1 VLNLPPRISS
11 RLNSSQFAN
20 LHTFLVAA
28 RHLSFARAAEEL
40 CLTASAVSHRISRLE
55 TALAMKLFQR
65 LTRQV
70 SLTDEGERIFE
81 ILQYAMGELSE
92 ALEQSSQAEIA
103 GSIALYV
110 RPSVAQCW
118 LVPRL
123 ADFVERYPLVSLD
136 LRVGNDNVDF
146 RTRKIDL
153 ALYYA
158 NGEFPGLTSQ
168 RLMREQLAPVCSPD
182 YARRHRLQEN
192 PENLRH
198 CTTLHDSLAWD
209 HAAYDAEWTL
219 WAEQH
224 NLLAS
229 LPKRTLTFDRS
240 DLSVTAAMNHAGIAI
255 GRQQL
260 VQKRVDRGELVLPLA
275 GFSRSAHYDYYLV
288 HPPLATI
295 PKRLLAFM
303 NWLRECASQSS
314 PVDEKEDLL
323 E

>member
-1 VLNLPPRISS
+1 MLNLPPRISA

-28 RHLSFARAAEEL
+28 RHLSFSRAAQEL

-55 TALAMKLFQR
+55 SALDMKLFKR

-70 SLTDEGERIFE
+70 SLTDEGERIFH
-81 ILQYAMGELSE
+81 ILQTAMGELSA
-92 ALEQSSQAEIA
+92 ALEQSSQAEVA
-103 GSIALYV
+103 GAIALYV
-110 RPSVAQCW
+110 RPSIAQCW

-146 RTRKIDL
+146 RTRNIDL

-158 NGEFPGLTSQ
+158 NGEFPGLTSH
-168 RLMREQLAPVCSPD
+168 RLMRERLAPVCSPD
-182 YARRHRLQEN
+182 YARRYRLEESA
-192 PENLRH
+192 ENLRH

-224 NLLAS
+224 NLLAA
-229 LPKRTLTFDRS
+229 LPKRSLTFDRS
-240 DLSVTAAMNHAGIAI
+240 DLSVTAAINHAGIAI

-260 VQKRVDRGELVLPLA
+260 VQPHVDRGELVLPFG
-275 GFSRSAHYDYYLV
+275 GFSRSGHYDYYLV
-288 HPPLATI
+288 HPPLGTV
-295 PKRLLAFM
+295 PKRVLVFM
-303 NWLRECASQSS
+303 NWLRECARQSS
-314 PVDEKEDLL
+314 PLDDTDDVLG
-323 E
+323 

>member
-1 VLNLPPRISS
+1 MLNLPPRISS

-28 RHLSFARAAEEL
+28 RHLSFARAAQEL

-55 TALAMKLFQR
+55 TALSMKLFQR

-81 ILQYAMGELSE
+81 ILQSAMGELSE

-103 GSIALYV
+103 GSIALYA

-123 ADFVERYPLVSLD
+123 ADFIERYPLVSLD

-158 NGEFPGLTSQ
+158 NGEFPGLASQ
-168 RLMREQLAPVCSPD
+168 RLMRERMAPVCSPE
-182 YARRHRLQEN
+182 YAQRHRLQEN
-192 PENLRH
+192 PQNLSN
-198 CTTLHDSLAWD
+198 CTTLHDSLA
-209 HAAYDAEWTL
+209 
-219 WAEQH
+219 
-224 NLLAS
+224 
-229 LPKRTLTFDRS
+229 
-240 DLSVTAAMNHAGIAI
+240 
-255 GRQQL
+255 
-260 VQKRVDRGELVLPLA
+260 
-275 GFSRSAHYDYYLV
+275 
-288 HPPLATI
+288 
-295 PKRLLAFM
+295 
-303 NWLRECASQSS
+303 
-314 PVDEKEDLL
+314 
-323 E
+323 

>member
-1 VLNLPPRISS
+1 MLNLPPRISS
-11 RLNSSQFAN
+11 RLNSSQVAN

-28 RHLSFARAAEEL
+28 RHLSFARAAQEL

-55 TALAMKLFQR
+55 TALNMKLFQR

-81 ILQYAMGELSE
+81 ILQNAMGELSE
-92 ALEQSSQAEIA
+92 ALEQSSEAEIA
-103 GSIALYV
+103 GSIALYA

-123 ADFVERYPLVSLD
+123 AEFIERYPLVSLD
-136 LRVGNDNVDF
+136 LRVGNDNIDF

-158 NGEFPGLTSQ
+158 NGEFPGLTSH
-168 RLMREQLAPVCSPD
+168 RLMRERLAPVCSPE
-182 YARRHRLQEN
+182 YAQRHRLNEN
-192 PENLRH
+192 PHNLSN

-224 NLLAS
+224 NLLSA

-260 VQKRVDRGELVLPLA
+260 VQKRVDRGELVLPFG
-275 GFSRSAHYDYYLV
+275 GFSQCGHYDYYLV
-288 HPPLATI
+288 HPPLSTV
-295 PKRLLAFM
+295 PKRLQVLM
-303 NWLRECASQSS
+303 NWLSECAQESSS
-314 PVDEKEDLL
+314 P
-323 E
+323 

>member
-1 VLNLPPRISS
+1 MLNLPPRVSS

-28 RHLSFARAAEEL
+28 RHLSFARAAQEL

-55 TALAMKLFQR
+55 TALSMKLFQR

-81 ILQYAMGELSE
+81 ILQSAMGELSE

-103 GSIALYV
+103 GSIALYA

-123 ADFVERYPLVSLD
+123 ADFIERYPLVSLD

-158 NGEFPGLTSQ
+158 NGEFPGLASQ
-168 RLMREQLAPVCSPD
+168 RLMRERMAPVCSPE
-182 YARRHRLQEN
+182 YAQRHRLTEN
-192 PENLRH
+192 PQNLSN

-224 NLLAS
+224 NLLSA

-240 DLSVTAAMNHAGIAI
+240 DLCVTAAMNHAGIAI
-255 GRQQL
+255 GRQKL
-260 VQKRVDRGELVLPLA
+260 VQKRVDRGELVLPFG
-275 GFSRSAHYDYYLV
+275 GFSRCGHYDYYLV
-288 HPPLATI
+288 YPPFGTV
-295 PKRLLAFM
+295 PKRLHVFM
-303 NWLRECASQSS
+303 NWLRECAQES
-314 PVDEKEDLL
+314 
-323 E
+323 

>member
-1 VLNLPPRISS
+1 MLNLPPRISS

-28 RHLSFARAAEEL
+28 RHLSFARAAQEL

-55 TALAMKLFQR
+55 TALNMKLFQR

-81 ILQYAMGELSE
+81 ILQSAMGELSE
-92 ALEQSSQAEIA
+92 ALERSSQGEIA
-103 GSIALYV
+103 GSIALYA

-123 ADFVERYPLVSLD
+123 ADFTERYPLVSLD

-158 NGEFPGLTSQ
+158 NGEFPGLTSH
-168 RLMREQLAPVCSPD
+168 RLMCERMAPVCSPE
-182 YARRHRLQEN
+182 YAQRHRLYEN
-192 PENLRH
+192 PQNLSH

-219 WAEQH
+219 WAEQQE
-224 NLLAS
+224 LLGS

-240 DLSVTAAMNHAGIAI
+240 DLCVTAAMNHAGIAI

-260 VQKRVDRGELVLPLA
+260 VQKRIDRGELVLPF
-275 GFSRSAHYDYYLV
+275 GDFRRCGHYDYYLV
-288 HPPLATI
+288 HSPLSVV
-295 PKRLLAFM
+295 PKRLQVFIS
-303 NWLRECASQSS
+303 WLHECAGEGSG
-314 PVDEKEDLL
+314 ECA
-323 E
+323 

>member
-1 VLNLPPRISS
+1 MLNLPPRISS

-28 RHLSFARAAEEL
+28 RHLSFARAAQEL

-55 TALAMKLFQR
+55 AALSMKLFQR

-70 SLTDEGERIFE
+70 SLTDEGERIFD
-81 ILQYAMGELSE
+81 ILQSAMGELSE

-103 GSIALYV
+103 GSIAIYV
-110 RPSVAQCW
+110 RPSIAQCW

-158 NGEFPGLTSQ
+158 NGEFPGLTSH
-168 RLMREQLAPVCSPD
+168 RLMRERLAPVCSPD
-182 YARRHRLQEN
+182 YARRHGLEQN
-192 PENLRH
+192 PQNLKH
-198 CTTLHDSLAWD
+198 CTLLHDALAWD

-224 NLLAS
+224 GLQDA
-229 LPKRTLTFDRS
+229 LPKRSLTFDRS

-260 VQKRVDRGELVLPLA
+260 VQKRVDGGELILPFT
-275 GFSRSAHYDYYLV
+275 GFSRSGHYDYYLV
-288 HPPLATI
+288 HPSLGTI
-295 PKRLLAFM
+295 PKRLLVFM
-303 NWLRECASQSS
+303 NWLRECARQSS
-314 PVDEKEDLL
+314 PLDAPDDPI
-323 E
+323 

>member
-1 VLNLPPRISS
+1 MLNLPPRISARLDS
-11 RLNSSQFAN
+11 RQFAN

-28 RHLSFARAAEEL
+28 RHLSFARAAQEL
-40 CLTASAVSHRISRLE
+40 CLTASAVSHRIGRLE
-55 TALAMKLFQR
+55 TALNMKLFQR

-81 ILQYAMGELSE
+81 VLQHAMGELSE
-92 ALEQSSQAEIA
+92 ALEHSSRVEVT

-110 RPSVAQCW
+110 RPSIAQCW

-146 RTRKIDL
+146 RTRKVDL

-158 NGEFPGLTSQ
+158 NGEFPGLKSH
-168 RLMREQLAPVCSPD
+168 RLMREQSAPVCSPE
-182 YARRHRLQEN
+182 YAERHRLYEQ
-192 PENLRH
+192 PENLKH
-198 CTTLHDSLAWD
+198 CTTLHDALAWD
-209 HAAYDAEWTL
+209 HAAFDAEWTL

-224 NLLAS
+224 NLLGV

-240 DLSVTAAMNHAGIAI
+240 DLSVTAALNHAGIAI

-260 VQKRVDRGELVLPLA
+260 VQKHIDSGELVLPLA
-275 GFSRSAHYDYYLV
+275 GFSRSGHYDYYLV
-288 HPPLATI
+288 HPPLSTI
-295 PKRLLAFM
+295 PKRLLVFM
-303 NWLRECASQSS
+303 NWLRECARQSA
-314 PVDEKEDLL
+314 VLDDQEDG
-323 E
+323 